1 LQKEEYIL
9 LGALVGAAVAFIGAV
24 LTSVVQL
31 KIAKNNSKKD
41 IQLQLNNIENERLK
55 AQVELERSKL
65 ESLHIILSQVSFENS
80 ITMSY
85 IQSDSESKIED
96 FRVRYIANC
105 ERIFEALAI
114 SEMYYSNM
122 KPKIKEIYKQ
132 MNLFWGHQE
141 SVIQINSSE
150 NNAGWSDNLGEVIK
164 SGREISAKVNDL
176 HSEIALRS
184 LELNKAIKSDS

>member
-1 LQKEEYIL
+1 
-9 LGALVGAAVAFIGAV
+9 
-24 LTSVVQL
+24 
-31 KIAKNNSKKD
+31 
-41 IQLQLNNIENERLK
+41 
-55 AQVELERSKL
+55 
-65 ESLHIILSQVSFENS
+65 
-80 ITMSY
+80 
-85 IQSDSESKIED
+85 
-96 FRVRYIANC
+96 
-105 ERIFEALAI
+105 
-114 SEMYYSNM
+114 M